1 MNGMIRVL
9 AGFATLLVSIATSS
23 AQMAQPGTTLV
34 QVRQRGSLSCGV
46 PPGVPGFGVQQAGNE
61 WQGLEID
68 ICRAIAAATLGDARK
83 ASFTPLSS
91 QARFPA
97 LQQGQVDVLTRA
109 VTWTHARDTQM
120 GFNFGPV
127 TFYDGQGFLTRRS
140 PNIRLAQDLQGSTI
154 CTFAGSTSEA
164 NLADWARLNRITYTA
179 LLVDQ
184 PDAMRSAFEEGRCNA
199 MSTDASQLIG
209 ILTALRNPGGYQILP
224 DRISKEPLAPAVRH
238 GDEQWT
244 EIVRWTVFA
253 LIEAEELGI
262 TSANAEAM
270 LGSDNPAIRRLLGV
284 TGDHGPMMGL
294 EPRWAFNII
303 RQVGNYGE
311 IFERNLGGNTPVG
324 LVRGVNALWI
334 QGGLM
339 YAPPIR

>member
-1 MNGMIRVL
+1 MMRTAAAAAALVLSMTPVL
-9 AGFATLLVSIATSS
+9 A
-23 AQMAQPGTTLV
+23 QPAQPGPTLT
-34 QVRQRGSLSCGV
+34 QVRQRATLNCGV
-46 PPGVPGFGVQQAGNE
+46 PPGVPGFGAQGAGGA
-61 WQGLEID
+61 WRGLEID
-68 ICRAIAAATLGDARK
+68 ICRAIAAAVLDDAQR

-109 VTWTHARDTQM
+109 VTWTQSRDTQL

-127 TFYDGQGFLTRRS
+127 TFYDGQGFLARRA
-140 PNIRLAQDLQGSTI
+140 NIRRAQDLSGSAI
-154 CTFAGSTSEA
+154 CTFSGSTSEA
-164 NLADWARLNRITYTA
+164 NLADWARANRVTYTA
-179 LLVDQ
+179 VLVDQ
-184 PDAMRSAFEEGRCNA
+184 PDAMRAAYEEGRCAA
-199 MSTDASQLIG
+199 MSTDASQLVG
-209 ILTALRNPGGYQILP
+209 ILTTLRNPAEHQVLP
-224 DRISKEPLAPAVRH
+224 ERISKEPLAPVVRH

-253 LIEAEELGI
+253 LIEAEELGV

-284 TGDHGPMMGL
+284 AGDHGPMMGL
-294 EPRWAFNII
+294 DARWAFNAI

-311 IFERNLGGNTPVG
+311 IFDRHLGAGSPIG
-324 LVRGVNALWI
+324 LARGVNDQWMR
-334 QGGLM
+334 GGLM